1 MLVLCVLFVLFVM
14 FHRCLTPTNPL
25 CLDTCFFTL
34 DLVRYSSK
42 EVLREKLTY
51 AIRNVVSVDAD
62 NQEVDRSEWV

>member
-1 MLVLCVLFVLFVM
+1 M